1 MMNALNLNY
10 LLGRRQEE
18 KMSEL
23 SLLLVEDE
31 PNLGQTLR
39 DYLRT
44 KRFEVELA
52 INCAEAR
59 IKFKERNPAIVIL
72 DIGLPDGDG
81 ISLAKEFRDFRKDCV
96 LLFCTALNDPSLR
109 VEGLELG
116 AEDYITKPFE
126 LKELTLRLDRIL
138 KSRKV
143 TLHNPDEYKFGNL
156 TFWPK
161 RFELRDA
168 HGHILPIGLKECA
181 ILELLISKQNEVVA
195 RDLMIESIWGENS
208 FPTNRTIDNYIVKLR
223 RWADSDPSNSL
234 QIISVRGIG
243 YKLEFKGN

>member
-1 MMNALNLNY
+1 
-10 LLGRRQEE
+10 
-18 KMSEL
+18 MSEL
-23 SLLLVEDE
+23 SVLIVEDE

-44 KRFEVELA
+44 KKFFTELA
-52 INCAEAR
+52 TSCTEAR
-59 IKFKERNPAIVIL
+59 LKFDEIRPAIVIL

-81 ISLAKEFRDFRKDCV
+81 ISLARELRSRRKDCV
-96 LLFCTALNDPSLR
+96 LLFCTALNDPVLR

-138 KSRKV
+138 KARQISEE
-143 TLHNPDEYKFGNL
+143 NPDEYKFGKL

-161 RFELRDA
+161 RFEIQDA
-168 HGHILPIGLKECA
+168 MGVVSSLSQKECA
-181 ILELLISKQNEVVA
+181 ILEHLIMKKNEVVA
-195 RDLMIESIWGENS
+195 RDAMIENIWGENS

-223 RWADSDPSNSL
+223 RWAESDPKGLL
-234 QIISVRGIG
+234 QITSVRGIG
-243 YKLEFKGN
+243 YKLELKGN